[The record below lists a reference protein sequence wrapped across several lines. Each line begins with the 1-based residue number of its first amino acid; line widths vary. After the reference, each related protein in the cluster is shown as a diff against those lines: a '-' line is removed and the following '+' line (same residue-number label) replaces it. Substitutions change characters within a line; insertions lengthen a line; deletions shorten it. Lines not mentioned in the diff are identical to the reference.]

1 MTAEMFPISHDV
13 GSRFNDG
20 GTFFGTLSVTRST
33 KLGTIPVRLCT
44 RCVRAGL
51 TLLLFPESQK
61 GHNVYYRLWIGNEA

>member
-51 TLLLFPESQK
+51 TLLLFPEPQK
-61 GHNVYYRLWIGNEA
+61 VHNVYYRLWIGNEA